1 MRLFVSVDLDGLAD
15 AVAEAQRPLSGL
27 SGLRLTDPGQAHVTM
42 QFLGKDD
49 HDVGTLVA
57 ALERAVADA
66 DVGATGAGGEK
77 AGDDGGFEATFE
89 GVGAF
94 PSPEYIRVV
103 WLGVGRGA
111 SELSAL
117 HRRIEA
123 EATALGYD
131 ADDHDFTPHVTLA
144 RVDDASSKGAV
155 QSFLETANPEVG
167 PLRVEELR
175 LTESTPT
182 PDGPEYRTVAR
193 IDL

>member
-1 MRLFVSVDLDGLAD
+1 MRLFASVDLDGLAD
-15 AVAEAQRPLSGL
+15 AVAGVQEPLSGL
-27 SGLRLTDPGQAHVTM
+27 SGVRLTDPAQAHVTM
-42 QFLGKDD
+42 KFLGEGD
-49 HDVGTLVA
+49 HDVGAVVA

-66 DVGATGAGGEK
+66 DVGGA
-77 AGDDGGFEATFE
+77 DDGGFEATFE

-94 PSPEYIRVV
+94 PSESYIRVV
-103 WLGVGRGA
+103 WLGVERGA
-111 SELSAL
+111 GELTAL

>member
-1 MRLFVSVDLDGLAD
+1 MRLFTSVDLDGLAD
-15 AVAEAQRPLSGL
+15 VVAGVQEPLSGL
-27 SGLRLTDPGQAHVTM
+27 SGVRLTDPAQAHVTM
-42 QFLGKDD
+42 KFLGEGD
-49 HDVGTLVA
+49 HDVEAVVA

-66 DVGATGAGGEK
+66 DVGGAGDG
-77 AGDDGGFEATFE
+77 GGFEAMFE

-94 PSPEYIRVV
+94 PSSEYIRVV

-111 SELSAL
+111 GELTAL

-123 EATALGYD
+123 ETTALGYD
-131 ADDHDFTPHVTLA
+131 ADDDEFTPHVTLA
-144 RVDDASSKGAV
+144 RVDDVTSKGAI
-155 QSFLETANPEVG
+155 QSFLETATPEIG

-182 PDGPEYRTVAR
+182 PDGPQYRTVAR